1 MSPYKRN
8 RLVNYLRQSCAARN
22 IDNPCARTHYS
33 AWHFGGLMKFIL
45 LLSVV
50 AIMAASSTSAFAA
63 DAEVK
68 LSVDASKTGPPISK
82 YIYGQFAE
90 HLGRSIYGGLW
101 AEMVED
107 RKFGWEITDE
117 YKPFDV
123 ANDDYGK
130 PAAFLYLKNSPWKVI
145 GPKGTVTMDKT
156 NPYVGEWSPVI
167 HLPADGTDAGISQG
181 NEPFNGAA
189 WLSGSRGWKEV
200 CGAHCAGGR
209 GGVEAVTVKLA
220 HETSNRG
227 PTWEFSPRKRSTG
240 LTADCKIVS
249 V

>member
-1 MSPYKRN
+1 
-8 RLVNYLRQSCAARN
+8 
-22 IDNPCARTHYS
+22 
-33 AWHFGGLMKFIL
+33 MKFIL

-50 AIMAASSTSAFAA
+50 AIMAKSSSAFAA
-63 DAEVK
+63 GAEVK
-68 LSVDASKTGPPISK
+68 LTVDASTTGPPISK

-107 RKFGWEITDE
+107 RKFGWAITDE

-156 NPYVGEWSPVI
+156 NPYVGEWSPII
-167 HLPADGTDAGISQG
+167 HLPADGADAGISQG
-181 NEPFNGAA
+181 NEPFNGAGGYLA
-189 WLSGSRGWKEV
+189 PWLERSMRV
-200 CGAHCAGGR
+200 HCVGGR
-209 GGVEAVTVKLA
+209 RRRRDSYRKARARDIESRTYVG
-220 HETSNRG
+220 NRPEHHRVDG
-227 PTWEFSPRKRSTG
+227 R
-240 LTADCKIVS
+240 L
-249 V
+249 